1 MNTHLDDEFE
11 ALLTEE
17 LKDDDFREEYERLGP
32 GFDIARLRML
42 RGLTQ
47 KELAK
52 LVGTRQP
59 SISRLE
65 SGDRDPSLSFLR
77 RVVAALDA
85 HIEVTIVPNEELDQ
99 VADTARVGASMT
111 IVSFPGVSQ
120 WSTAINSI
128 STDSPEDSVRMPDPV
143 FVEAA

>member
-11 ALLTEE
+11 ALLAEE
-17 LKDDDFREEYERLGP
+17 LKDDEFREEYEQLGP
-32 GFDIARLRML
+32 GFDVARLRML

-77 RVVAALDA
+77 RVVSALDA

-99 VADTARVGASMT
+99 VADDVYVPESVTVVDFTGMPQR
-111 IVSFPGVSQ
+111 
-120 WSTAINSI
+120 STAINNI
-128 STDSPEDSVRMPDPV
+128 STNSYEDSALMPDPV
-143 FVEAA
+143 IVEAA